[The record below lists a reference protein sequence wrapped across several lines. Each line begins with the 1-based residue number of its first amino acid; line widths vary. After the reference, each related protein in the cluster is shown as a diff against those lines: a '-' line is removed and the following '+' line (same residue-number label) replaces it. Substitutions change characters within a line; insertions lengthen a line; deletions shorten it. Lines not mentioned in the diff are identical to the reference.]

1 MSKNEQ
7 DERKPNPKF
16 RRWSK
21 EENEERWDEIKTDGR
36 AKFEEQRRSQKENEF
51 LIRLVNNIQVNEKYR
66 EMILECH
73 QKARINEQLD
83 GMKIL
88 EDPSENPAVR
98 NVTQESSSSLFISFL
113 KHLIELNIELR
124 SKKIVLKR
132 VRERRAERKVIR
144 DAKKEKEIERYKLV
158 RDINCG
164 PASGGDFGRY
174 YQECR
179 RDENHWRN
187 LKSRE
192 IIEEKIKKQEEE
204 EENSESEKK
213 FEIELLKLIKA
224 DEQYARLIV
233 EHHPHVIKI
242 CESLDI
248 DIIQST
254 PEGCTTNPQAIE
266 SSGVMRPQK
275 SYPSSFTTLEEILNE
290 VREAIKEAFKNYE
303 QHLFLFK
310 VSREILS
317 F

>member
-7 DERKPNPKF
+7 DERTPNPKF
-16 RRWSK
+16 QRWRK
-21 EENEERWDEIKTDGR
+21 QEDEEERDEDYADYD
-36 AKFEEQRRSQKENEF
+36 AKFEEKRRSQKENEF
-51 LIRLVNNIQVNEKYR
+51 VMRLVNNIQVNEKYR

-73 QKARINEQLD
+73 QKASIYEQLD

-88 EDPSENPAVR
+88 KDPSENHAAR
-98 NVTQESSSSLFISFL
+98 IGTQESSSSSFISFL
-113 KHLIELNIELR
+113 KNLIELNIELR

-132 VRERRAERKVIR
+132 VRERRAERKVER

-164 PASGGDFGRY
+164 PASGGDFSRY

-179 RDENHWRN
+179 RDENHWRS

-192 IIEEKIKKQEEE
+192 IILEEIKNQREE
-204 EENSESEKK
+204 EENSQSKKK
-213 FEIELLKLIKA
+213 FEIELFKLIEA

-233 EHHPHVIKI
+233 EHPHVIKMS
-242 CESLDI
+242 ESLDI

-254 PEGCTTNPQAIE
+254 PEGCTINPLAIE
-266 SSGVMRPQK
+266 SSGVMIPQK
-275 SYPSSFTTLEEILNE
+275 SYPSSVATLEEILNE

-303 QHLFLFK
+303 YKQQKF
-310 VSREILS
+310 
-317 F
+317 